1 MGFTRQTPLTQML
14 LILLICGGMFSV
26 VAIPLAELPAVDI
39 KQLERR
45 FESGTTPGYRNP
57 MWYLD
62 RKVGSG
68 KRLPLKNPVSRNRP
82 EEWTLYLTSTGF
94 RAEKKE
100 GTLIALKES
109 EIPTLMYKKQTCRLT
124 PSLQFT
130 KLEQLQEAQ
139 KILRDIPQLQKK
151 LGADVHF
158 ENNLDYIQ
166 GIAQYLT
173 KLPLER
179 SEEHVLST
187 VPPRLEELIAKMKGH
202 GFDGSFPSASFDPS
216 RPPLPSTHSGTSQP
230 PTPAPPSSLSGTFQS
245 HSPPPTASLENL
257 DGTNKRKDTDI
268 LDETNS
274 KKIKEDMNLNRFIN

>member
-1 MGFTRQTPLTQML
+1 ML

-68 KRLPLKNPVSRNRP
+68 KRLPLKNPVSRDRP

-130 KLEQLQEAQ
+130 KLEQLQQAQ
-139 KILRDIPQLQKK
+139 KILRDIPQLQEK

-173 KLPLER
+173 KLPLELEQ
-179 SEEHVLST
+179 SEKHVLSE
-187 VPPRLEELIAKMKGH
+187 VPLQLEELIAKMKGH
-202 GFDGSFPSASFDPS
+202 GLDGSFPSDSSTSFNPS
-216 RPPLPSTHSGTSQP
+216 RPPLSSTHSGTSQP
-230 PTPAPPSSLSGTFQS
+230 PAPAPAPPSSLSGTFQP
-245 HSPPPTASLENL
+245 HSPPPTASLDNL
-257 DGTNKRKDTDI
+257 DGTRKRKGTDI
-268 LDETNS
+268 LDQTKS
-274 KKIKEDMNLNRFIN
+274 KKIKADMNLNRFIN